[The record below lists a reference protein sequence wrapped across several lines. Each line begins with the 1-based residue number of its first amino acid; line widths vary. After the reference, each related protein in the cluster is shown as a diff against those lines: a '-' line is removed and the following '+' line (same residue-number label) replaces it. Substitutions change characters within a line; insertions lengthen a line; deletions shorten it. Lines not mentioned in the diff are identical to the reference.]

1 MTPPKLLSY
10 KISYTTSLNDKWLTM
25 PHICHNLGATREY
38 IKRYMLDQLRLHPTL
53 TQRYMIDQQ
62 GTGPIEAGELLP
74 SGRLTRTTLHY
85 HSQTISL

>member
-10 KISYTTSLNDKWLTM
+10 KISYKTSLNDQWLTM
-25 PHICHNLGATREY
+25 PHVCHNLGATREY
-38 IKRYMLDQLRLHPTL
+38 ITRYMLDQLRLHPTL

-62 GTGPIEAGELLP
+62 DTGPIEAGELLP

-85 HSQTISL
+85 HAQTISL

>member
-1 MTPPKLLSY
+1 MTASKLLSY
-10 KISYTTSLNDKWLTM
+10 KISYKTSLHNTWLTM

-74 SGRLTRTTLHY
+74 SGRLNRTTLHY
-85 HSQTISL
+85 HNQSISQ